1 MNEKT
6 QNNKQ
11 RIVLLSDLWGKEK
24 SEWIGY
30 YSTILE
36 EYFDIQYYDCCELGD
51 IDKSN
56 YSMRKLYNQFVN
68 GGIARAVESLLQKE
82 KGFITVLGFSIGGLI
97 AWKAAL
103 SGLKVQNLFAL
114 SSTRLRSETQKP
126 SGKVELFYGED
137 DAYRP
142 NIQWFQNMDLK
153 ENLYKKE
160 EHEMYRKKEIAENIC
175 RKIIK
180 QQNLNG

>member
-6 QNNKQ
+6 QNNKP

-24 SEWIGY
+24 SGWISY

-68 GGIARAVESLLQKE
+68 GGIARAVESILQKE
-82 KGFITVLGFSIGGLI
+82 KGFITVLGFSIGGFI

-103 SGLKVQNLFAL
+103 SGLKVQSLFAI
-114 SSTRLRSETQKP
+114 SSTGLRHETLKP
-126 SGKVELFYGED
+126 SGIIELFYGEKD
-137 DAYRP
+137 TYRP
-142 NIQWFQNMDLK
+142 NDSWFQNLDVK
-153 ENLYKKE
+153 ENLYKNE
-160 EHEMYRKKEIAENIC
+160 GHELYTKKEMAEDIC
-175 RKIIK
+175 SIILK
-180 QQNLNG
+180 QINPNL